1 VQKKGGREVGEGD
14 KGAKEEVL
22 GGGGGE
28 RVKSAEEKL
37 SCRKGANLPTLSGR
51 RDEGRR
57 DEGRRVEGRLR

>member
-1 VQKKGGREVGEGD
+1 
-14 KGAKEEVL
+14 
-22 GGGGGE
+22 
-28 RVKSAEEKL
+28 VKSAEEKL